1 MVPASKLGRNEVEW
15 GLGRLHF
22 MLFKLFIKK
31 RHHHH
36 HHHQLTEH
44 IKGLQ
49 KTECKLKEI

>member
-15 GLGRLHF
+15 DLGRLHF

-36 HHHQLTEH
+36 HQLTGH

-49 KTECKLKEI
+49 KTECKLKEV

>member
-1 MVPASKLGRNEVEW
+1 MVPASKLGRSGVEW

-36 HHHQLTEH
+36 QLTEP

-49 KTECKLKEI
+49 KSERKLKEI